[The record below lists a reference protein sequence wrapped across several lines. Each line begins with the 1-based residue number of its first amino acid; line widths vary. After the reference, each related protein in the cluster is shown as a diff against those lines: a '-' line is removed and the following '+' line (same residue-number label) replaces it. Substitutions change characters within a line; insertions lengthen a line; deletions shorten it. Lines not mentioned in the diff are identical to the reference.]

1 MERSFDNS
9 ATLFSA
15 LHEFYA
21 IMLDEIGY
29 LQTVCNI
36 VVYTLLSVSLAI
48 LCFVSWII
56 LYNVSTVFPTCQHC
70 LVGAKMAHALPVS
83 IIQKICNFYQQNE
96 MRFDVIE
103 NAAEILLGDEDENLN
118 VGVTEEVDN
127 ESVSAKRANSSLDA
141 YIPST
146 RNDSEAVVASETRIP
161 AVLKNDGNQILIAD
175 ETKFEFVKRLRS
187 HSNNEITHPSHGD
200 SESSNYS
207 SLAKLEET
215 IFDQTKKNYSLLA
228 VSENCKS
235 ECKAL
240 PVDRS
245 ARSELDNIQINTY
258 APHDCRSS
266 QWEHISKEVENHGEH
281 MPSTLPRFEL
291 LSQVRPSR
299 GTSPVLVPESPRH
312 HSNSADRPRSSQ
324 AIPGLIGQPDLVQAV
339 DSHPSLSASRRPALD
354 VVDTH
359 KSAHQIMNHPNLEN
373 FVVREVKDSFGALL
387 RRRSKNSLAWY
398 LRAAVHRM
406 ALTLVVGLCIC
417 LWLVPVRNY
426 PYYINTANLI
436 RGVRRTGADFLQAV
450 FTTRELI
457 IADGFSRSN
466 TSALF
471 AATIQHRNDMQADM
485 EAFRTGGYIAQE
497 SNTIRFG
504 ADQLG
509 ILEYN
514 AIMYQVHPN

>member
-36 VVYTLLSVSLAI
+36 VVYTLMSVSLAI

-187 HSNNEITHPSHGD
+187 HSNN
-200 SESSNYS
+200 
-207 SLAKLEET
+207 
-215 IFDQTKKNYSLLA
+215 
-228 VSENCKS
+228 
-235 ECKAL
+235 
-240 PVDRS
+240 
-245 ARSELDNIQINTY
+245 
-258 APHDCRSS
+258 
-266 QWEHISKEVENHGEH
+266 
-281 MPSTLPRFEL
+281 
-291 LSQVRPSR
+291 
-299 GTSPVLVPESPRH
+299 
-312 HSNSADRPRSSQ
+312 
-324 AIPGLIGQPDLVQAV
+324 
-339 DSHPSLSASRRPALD
+339 
-354 VVDTH
+354 
-359 KSAHQIMNHPNLEN
+359 
-373 FVVREVKDSFGALL
+373 
-387 RRRSKNSLAWY
+387 
-398 LRAAVHRM
+398 
-406 ALTLVVGLCIC
+406 
-417 LWLVPVRNY
+417 
-426 PYYINTANLI
+426 
-436 RGVRRTGADFLQAV
+436 
-450 FTTRELI
+450 
-457 IADGFSRSN
+457 
-466 TSALF
+466 
-471 AATIQHRNDMQADM
+471 
-485 EAFRTGGYIAQE
+485 
-497 SNTIRFG
+497 
-504 ADQLG
+504 
-509 ILEYN
+509 
-514 AIMYQVHPN
+514 